1 MILQSG
7 SCQFTHSASEQFFS
21 QIQMASKGLHSYS
34 SFLHENRK
42 ELAILLLIGAVAGA
56 AYYFFHYS
64 QPQEII
70 PLEERGVLDLQQIT
84 INDFQHERK
93 SWKLIGNRAL
103 VSEKSNRM
111 RIEKVKIWV
120 YAIDNSSDNFS
131 SENSSSVNNSE
142 QVALYITAD
151 QGLIEKHDNRVTLS
165 GNVVLWREDGSEAH
179 TETAIYDAK
188 KEILTIP
195 KPVRML
201 GEGHTMLGSG
211 LTYDVSKGI
220 LNLKEPVLVRH
231 DNNTVKNN

>member
-1 MILQSG
+1 
-7 SCQFTHSASEQFFS
+7 
-21 QIQMASKGLHSYS
+21 MASQGLQSYS
-34 SFLHENRK
+34 SFLLENRK
-42 ELAILLLIGAVAGA
+42 ELAILLLLGAVAGA

-84 INDFQHERK
+84 INDYQHEQK
-93 SWKLIGNRAL
+93 SWKLIGNRAV

-120 YAIDNSSDNFS
+120 YTADNSSDNYS
-131 SENSSSVNNSE
+131 SETSVSVNNPSQ

-231 DNNTVKNN
+231 DNNTVNSN

>member
-1 MILQSG
+1 
-7 SCQFTHSASEQFFS
+7 
-21 QIQMASKGLHSYS
+21 MASQGLQSYS
-34 SFLHENRK
+34 SFLLENRK
-42 ELAILLLIGAVAGA
+42 ELAILLLLGAVAGA

-84 INDFQHERK
+84 INDYQHEQK
-93 SWKLIGNRAL
+93 SWKLIGNRAV

-120 YAIDNSSDNFS
+120 YAVDKSSDNSS
-131 SENSSSVNNSE
+131 SETSVSVNNPSQ

-201 GEGHTMLGSG
+201 GEGHTMLGNG

-231 DNNTVKNN
+231 DNNTVNSN

>member
-1 MILQSG
+1 
-7 SCQFTHSASEQFFS
+7 
-21 QIQMASKGLHSYS
+21 MASQGLQSYS
-34 SFLHENRK
+34 SFLLENRK
-42 ELAILLLIGAVAGA
+42 ELAILLLLGAVAGA

-84 INDFQHERK
+84 INDYQHERK
-93 SWKLIGNRAL
+93 SWKLIGNRAV

-120 YAIDNSSDNFS
+120 YAVDNSSDNYS
-131 SENSSSVNNSE
+131 SETSVSVNNPSQ

-201 GEGHTMLGSG
+201 AEGHTMLGSS

-231 DNNTVKNN
+231 DNNSVKSN

>member
-1 MILQSG
+1 
-7 SCQFTHSASEQFFS
+7 
-21 QIQMASKGLHSYS
+21 MASKGLHSYS

-42 ELAILLLIGAVAGA
+42 ELALLLLIGAVAGA

-84 INDFQHERK
+84 INDYQHERK
-93 SWKLIGNRAL
+93 SWKLIGNRAV

-120 YAIDNSSDNFS
+120 YAVDNSSDNYS
-131 SENSSSVNNSE
+131 SETSVSVNNPSQ

-231 DNNTVKNN
+231 DNNTVNSN

>member
-1 MILQSG
+1 MG
-7 SCQFTHSASEQFFS
+7 SQ
-21 QIQMASKGLHSYS
+21 GLHSYS
-34 SFLHENRK
+34 SFLNENRK

-64 QPQEII
+64 QPQEVI
-70 PLEERGVLDLQQIT
+70 PLEERGVLDLQHIT
-84 INDFQHERK
+84 INDFQQERK

-120 YAIDNSSDNFS
+120 YAVDNSSDNSS
-131 SENSSSVNNSE
+131 SENSVSVKNSFE

-151 QGLIEKHDNRVTLS
+151 QGLIEKHDSRVTLS

-201 GEGHTMLGSG
+201 GEGHTMLGIG

-220 LNLKEPVLVRH
+220 LNLKEPVLVRY
-231 DNNTVKNN
+231 DNNPVKSNKSNVLK

>member
-1 MILQSG
+1 
-7 SCQFTHSASEQFFS
+7 
-21 QIQMASKGLHSYS
+21 MASKGLHSYS

-120 YAIDNSSDNFS
+120 YAVDNSSDNFS
-131 SENSSSVNNSE
+131 SENSASVNNSSE
-142 QVALYITAD
+142 PVALYITAD

-231 DNNTVKNN
+231 DNNTVKSN

>member
-1 MILQSG
+1 
-7 SCQFTHSASEQFFS
+7 
-21 QIQMASKGLHSYS
+21 MASQGLQSYS
-34 SFLHENRK
+34 SFLLENRK
-42 ELAILLLIGAVAGA
+42 ELAILLLLGAVAGA

-120 YAIDNSSDNFS
+120 YTVDNSSDNYS
-131 SENSSSVNNSE
+131 SETSVSVNNPSQ

-201 GEGHTMLGSG
+201 AEGHTMLGSG

-231 DNNTVKNN
+231 DNNTVKSN

>member
-1 MILQSG
+1 
-7 SCQFTHSASEQFFS
+7 
-21 QIQMASKGLHSYS
+21 MASQGLQSYS
-34 SFLHENRK
+34 SFLLENRK
-42 ELAILLLIGAVAGA
+42 ELAILLFLGAVAGA

-84 INDFQHERK
+84 INDYQHERK
-93 SWKLIGNRAL
+93 SWKLIGNRAV

-120 YAIDNSSDNFS
+120 YAVDNSSDNYS
-131 SENSSSVNNSE
+131 SETSVSVNNPSQ

-201 GEGHTMLGSG
+201 AEGHTMLGSG

-231 DNNTVKNN
+231 DNNTVNSN

>member
-1 MILQSG
+1 
-7 SCQFTHSASEQFFS
+7 
-21 QIQMASKGLHSYS
+21 MASKGLHSYS

-84 INDFQHERK
+84 INDYQHERK
-93 SWKLIGNRAL
+93 SWKLIGNRAV

-120 YAIDNSSDNFS
+120 YAVDNSSDNLS
-131 SENSSSVNNSE
+131 SENSASVNNSSE

-231 DNNTVKNN
+231 DNNTVKSN

>member
-1 MILQSG
+1 MG
-7 SCQFTHSASEQFFS
+7 
-21 QIQMASKGLHSYS
+21 SKGLHSYS

-70 PLEERGVLDLQQIT
+70 PLEERGVLDLHQIT

-93 SWKLIGNRAL
+93 SWKLIGNRAV

-120 YAIDNSSDNFS
+120 YAVDNSSDNLS
-131 SENSSSVNNSE
+131 SENSASVNNSSE

-151 QGLIEKHDNRVTLS
+151 QGLIEKHDNRVTIS

-231 DNNTVKNN
+231 DNNTVKSN

>member
-1 MILQSG
+1 
-7 SCQFTHSASEQFFS
+7 
-21 QIQMASKGLHSYS
+21 MASKGLHSYS

-93 SWKLIGNRAL
+93 SWKLIGNRAV

-120 YAIDNSSDNFS
+120 YAVDNSSDNFS
-131 SENSSSVNNSE
+131 SENSASVNNSSE

-211 LTYDVSKGI
+211 LTYDCLLYTS
-220 LNLKEPVLVRH
+220 PSPR
-231 DNNTVKNN
+231 D

>member
-1 MILQSG
+1 
-7 SCQFTHSASEQFFS
+7 
-21 QIQMASKGLHSYS
+21 MASKGLHSYS

-42 ELAILLLIGAVAGA
+42 ELVLLLLIGAVAGA

-70 PLEERGVLDLQQIT
+70 PLEERGLLDLQQIT

-93 SWKLIGNRAL
+93 SWKLIGNRAF

-120 YAIDNSSDNFS
+120 YAVDNSSDNSS
-131 SENSSSVNNSE
+131 SENSASVNNSSE

-201 GEGHTMLGSG
+201 SEGHTMLGSG

-220 LNLKEPVLVRH
+220 LNLKEPILVRH
-231 DNNTVKNN
+231 DNNTIKSN

>member
-1 MILQSG
+1 
-7 SCQFTHSASEQFFS
+7 
-21 QIQMASKGLHSYS
+21 MASQGLQSYS
-34 SFLHENRK
+34 SFLLENRK
-42 ELAILLLIGAVAGA
+42 ELAILLLLGAVAGA

-84 INDFQHERK
+84 INDYQHERK
-93 SWKLIGNRAL
+93 SWKLIGNRAV

-120 YAIDNSSDNFS
+120 YAVDNSSDNYS
-131 SENSSSVNNSE
+131 SETSVSVNNPSQ

-231 DNNTVKNN
+231 NNNTVKSN

>member
-1 MILQSG
+1 
-7 SCQFTHSASEQFFS
+7 
-21 QIQMASKGLHSYS
+21 MASQGLQSYS
-34 SFLHENRK
+34 SFLLENSK
-42 ELAILLLIGAVAGA
+42 ELAILLLLGAVAGA

-84 INDFQHERK
+84 INDYQHERK
-93 SWKLIGNRAL
+93 SWKLIGNRAV

-120 YAIDNSSDNFS
+120 YAVDNSSDNYS
-131 SENSSSVNNSE
+131 SETSVSVNNPSQ

-201 GEGHTMLGSG
+201 GEGHTMLGCG

-231 DNNTVKNN
+231 DNNTVNSN

>member
-1 MILQSG
+1 
-7 SCQFTHSASEQFFS
+7 
-21 QIQMASKGLHSYS
+21 MASQGLQSYS
-34 SFLHENRK
+34 SFLLENRK
-42 ELAILLLIGAVAGA
+42 ELAILLLLGAVAGA

-84 INDFQHERK
+84 INDYQHERK
-93 SWKLIGNRAL
+93 SWKLIGNRAV

-120 YAIDNSSDNFS
+120 YAVDKSSDNSS
-131 SENSSSVNNSE
+131 SETSVSVNNPSQ

-201 GEGHTMLGSG
+201 AEGHTMLGSG

-231 DNNTVKNN
+231 DNNTVNSN

>member
-1 MILQSG
+1 MG
-7 SCQFTHSASEQFFS
+7 
-21 QIQMASKGLHSYS
+21 SKGLHSYS
-34 SFLHENRK
+34 SFLHENRN

-84 INDFQHERK
+84 INDFQHDRK

-120 YAIDNSSDNFS
+120 YAVDNSSDNSS
-131 SENSSSVNNSE
+131 SENSASVNNSSE

-231 DNNTVKNN
+231 DNNTVKSN

>member
-1 MILQSG
+1 
-7 SCQFTHSASEQFFS
+7 
-21 QIQMASKGLHSYS
+21 MASKGLHSYS

-42 ELAILLLIGAVAGA
+42 ELALLLLIGAVAGA

-84 INDFQHERK
+84 INDYQHEQK
-93 SWKLIGNRAL
+93 SWKLIGNRAV

-120 YAIDNSSDNFS
+120 YAVDNSSDNFS
-131 SENSSSVNNSE
+131 SENSASVNNSSE

-231 DNNTVKNN
+231 DNNTVKSN

>member
-1 MILQSG
+1 
-7 SCQFTHSASEQFFS
+7 
-21 QIQMASKGLHSYS
+21 MASKGLHSYS

-93 SWKLIGNRAL
+93 SWKLIGNRAV

-120 YAIDNSSDNFS
+120 YAVDNSSDNLS
-131 SENSSSVNNSE
+131 SENSASVNNSSE

-231 DNNTVKNN
+231 DNNTVKSN

>member
-1 MILQSG
+1 
-7 SCQFTHSASEQFFS
+7 
-21 QIQMASKGLHSYS
+21 MASQGLQSYS
-34 SFLHENRK
+34 SFLLENRK
-42 ELAILLLIGAVAGA
+42 ELAILLLLGAVAGA

-84 INDFQHERK
+84 INDYQHERK
-93 SWKLIGNRAL
+93 SWKLIGNRAV

-120 YAIDNSSDNFS
+120 YAVDKSSDNSS
-131 SENSSSVNNSE
+131 SETAVSVNNPSQ

-151 QGLIEKHDNRVTLS
+151 HGLIEKHDNRVTLS

-231 DNNTVKNN
+231 DNNTVKSN

>member
-1 MILQSG
+1 
-7 SCQFTHSASEQFFS
+7 
-21 QIQMASKGLHSYS
+21 MASQGLQSYS
-34 SFLHENRK
+34 SFLLENRK
-42 ELAILLLIGAVAGA
+42 ELAILLLLGAVAGA

-84 INDFQHERK
+84 INDYQHERK
-93 SWKLIGNRAL
+93 SWKLIGNRAV

-120 YAIDNSSDNFS
+120 YAVDNSSDNYS
-131 SENSSSVNNSE
+131 SETSVSVNNPSQ

-151 QGLIEKHDNRVTLS
+151 HGLIEKHDNRVTLS

-231 DNNTVKNN
+231 DNNTVKSN

>member
-1 MILQSG
+1 
-7 SCQFTHSASEQFFS
+7 
-21 QIQMASKGLHSYS
+21 MASKGLHSYS

-120 YAIDNSSDNFS
+120 YAVDNSSDNYS
-131 SENSSSVNNSE
+131 SETSVSVNNPSQ

-231 DNNTVKNN
+231 DNNTVKSN

>member
-1 MILQSG
+1 
-7 SCQFTHSASEQFFS
+7 
-21 QIQMASKGLHSYS
+21 MASKGLHSYS

-42 ELAILLLIGAVAGA
+42 ELALLLLIGAVAGA
-56 AYYFFHYS
+56 AYFFFHYS

-70 PLEERGVLDLQQIT
+70 PLEERGVLDLNKIT

-120 YAIDNSSDNFS
+120 FAADNSSNNSF
-131 SENSSSVNNSE
+131 SENSVSVNNSFE
-142 QVALYITAD
+142 QLAIYITAD

-231 DNNTVKNN
+231 DNNSVKN

>member
-1 MILQSG
+1 
-7 SCQFTHSASEQFFS
+7 
-21 QIQMASKGLHSYS
+21 MASKGLHSYS

-42 ELAILLLIGAVAGA
+42 ELALLLLIGAVAGA
-56 AYYFFHYS
+56 AYYFFHSS

-70 PLEERGVLDLQQIT
+70 PLEERGVLDLHKIT

-120 YAIDNSSDNFS
+120 YAIDNSSYNSF
-131 SENSSSVNNSE
+131 SENSASVNNSFE
-142 QVALYITAD
+142 QLALYIIAD

-201 GEGHTMLGSG
+201 REGQTMFGSG

-231 DNNTVKNN
+231 DNNTVKSN

>member
-1 MILQSG
+1 
-7 SCQFTHSASEQFFS
+7 
-21 QIQMASKGLHSYS
+21 MASKGLHSYS

-93 SWKLIGNRAL
+93 SWKLIGNRAV

-120 YAIDNSSDNFS
+120 YVVDNSSDNFS
-131 SENSSSVNNSE
+131 SENSASVNNSSE
-142 QVALYITAD
+142 QLALFITAD

-231 DNNTVKNN
+231 DNNTVKSN

>member
-1 MILQSG
+1 
-7 SCQFTHSASEQFFS
+7 
-21 QIQMASKGLHSYS
+21 MASKGLHSYS

-56 AYYFFHYS
+56 AYYFFHSS

-84 INDFQHERK
+84 INDFQHDRK
-93 SWKLIGNRAL
+93 SWKLIGNRAV
-103 VSEKSNRM
+103 VSEKSDRM

-120 YAIDNSSDNFS
+120 YAVDNSSDNS
-131 SENSSSVNNSE
+131 SSDSLFSVNNPSQ

-231 DNNTVKNN
+231 DNNSVKSN

>member
-1 MILQSG
+1 
-7 SCQFTHSASEQFFS
+7 
-21 QIQMASKGLHSYS
+21 MASKGLHSYS

-120 YAIDNSSDNFS
+120 YAVDNSSDNFS
-131 SENSSSVNNSE
+131 SENSDLVSNSSE
-142 QVALYITAD
+142 HLALYITAD

-231 DNNTVKNN
+231 DNNTVKSN

>member
-1 MILQSG
+1 M
-7 SCQFTHSASEQFFS
+7 E
-21 QIQMASKGLHSYS
+21 SKGLHSYS

-42 ELAILLLIGAVAGA
+42 ELALLLLIGAVAGA

-93 SWKLIGNRAL
+93 SWKLIGNRAV

-120 YAIDNSSDNFS
+120 YAVDNSSDNFS
-131 SENSSSVNNSE
+131 SENSSSINNSLE

-231 DNNTVKNN
+231 DNNSVKSN

>member
-1 MILQSG
+1 
-7 SCQFTHSASEQFFS
+7 
-21 QIQMASKGLHSYS
+21 MASQGLQSYS
-34 SFLHENRK
+34 SFLLENRK
-42 ELAILLLIGAVAGA
+42 ELAILLLLGAVAGA

-84 INDFQHERK
+84 INDYQHERK
-93 SWKLIGNRAL
+93 SWKLIGNRAV

-120 YAIDNSSDNFS
+120 YAVDKSSDKSSDNSS
-131 SENSSSVNNSE
+131 SETSVSVNNPSQ

-201 GEGHTMLGSG
+201 AEGHTMLGSG

-231 DNNTVKNN
+231 DNNTVNSN

>member
-1 MILQSG
+1 
-7 SCQFTHSASEQFFS
+7 
-21 QIQMASKGLHSYS
+21 MASKGLHSYS

-42 ELAILLLIGAVAGA
+42 ELALLLLIGAVAGA

-70 PLEERGVLDLQQIT
+70 PLEERGVLDLHKIT

-120 YAIDNSSDNFS
+120 YAIDNSSYNSF
-131 SENSSSVNNSE
+131 SENSASFNNSFE
-142 QVALYITAD
+142 QLALYITAD
-151 QGLIEKHDNRVTLS
+151 QGLIENHDDRVTLS

-201 GEGHTMLGSG
+201 REGHTMLGSG

-231 DNNTVKNN
+231 DNNTVKSN

>member
-1 MILQSG
+1 
-7 SCQFTHSASEQFFS
+7 
-21 QIQMASKGLHSYS
+21 MASKGLHSYS

-93 SWKLIGNRAL
+93 SWKLIGNRAV

-120 YAIDNSSDNFS
+120 YAVDNSSDNLS
-131 SENSSSVNNSE
+131 SENSASVNNSSE

-231 DNNTVKNN
+231 DNNTVKSK

>member
-1 MILQSG
+1 
-7 SCQFTHSASEQFFS
+7 
-21 QIQMASKGLHSYS
+21 MASQGLQSYS
-34 SFLHENRK
+34 SFLLENRK
-42 ELAILLLIGAVAGA
+42 ELAILLLLGAVAGA

-84 INDFQHERK
+84 INDYQHERK
-93 SWKLIGNRAL
+93 SWKLIGNRAV

-120 YAIDNSSDNFS
+120 YAVDKSSDNSSSDTS
-131 SENSSSVNNSE
+131 VSVNNPSQ

-179 TETAIYDAK
+179 TQTAIYDAK

-231 DNNTVKNN
+231 DNNTVKSN

>member
-1 MILQSG
+1 
-7 SCQFTHSASEQFFS
+7 
-21 QIQMASKGLHSYS
+21 MASKGLHSYS

-70 PLEERGVLDLQQIT
+70 PLEEKGVLDLQQIT

-93 SWKLIGNRAL
+93 SWKLIGNRAH
-103 VSEKSNRM
+103 VSGKSNRM

-120 YAIDNSSDNFS
+120 YAVDNSSDNSS
-131 SENSSSVNNSE
+131 SENSVSVNNSSE
-142 QVALYITAD
+142 QLALYITAD

-231 DNNTVKNN
+231 DNNTMKSN

>member
-1 MILQSG
+1 
-7 SCQFTHSASEQFFS
+7 
-21 QIQMASKGLHSYS
+21 MASKGLHSYS

-131 SENSSSVNNSE
+131 SENSASVNNSSE

-201 GEGHTMLGSG
+201 GEGHTMLGNG

-231 DNNTVKNN
+231 DNNTVKSN

>member
-1 MILQSG
+1 
-7 SCQFTHSASEQFFS
+7 
-21 QIQMASKGLHSYS
+21 MASKSLHSYS

-42 ELAILLLIGAVAGA
+42 ELASLFLIGAVAGA

-70 PLEERGVLDLQQIT
+70 PLEERGVLDLQLII

-120 YAIDNSSDNFS
+120 YAVDNFS
-131 SENSSSVNNSE
+131 NNSSSGTLVSE
-142 QVALYITAD
+142 ENPSQQVALYITAD

-231 DNNTVKNN
+231 ENNSVKSN

>member
-1 MILQSG
+1 
-7 SCQFTHSASEQFFS
+7 
-21 QIQMASKGLHSYS
+21 MASKGLHSYS

-42 ELAILLLIGAVAGA
+42 ELALLLLIGAVAGA

-120 YAIDNSSDNFS
+120 YAVDNSSDN
-131 SENSSSVNNSE
+131 SSSGNSALVNNSSE

-231 DNNTVKNN
+231 DNNTVKSN

>member
-1 MILQSG
+1 MESQGLQ
-7 SCQFTHSASEQFFS
+7 
-21 QIQMASKGLHSYS
+21 SYS
-34 SFLHENRK
+34 SFLLENRK
-42 ELAILLLIGAVAGA
+42 ELAILLLLGAVAGA

-84 INDFQHERK
+84 INDYQHEQK
-93 SWKLIGNRAL
+93 SWKLIGNRAV

-120 YAIDNSSDNFS
+120 YAVDKSSDNSS
-131 SENSSSVNNSE
+131 SETSVSVNNPSQ

-201 GEGHTMLGSG
+201 AEGHTMLGSG

-231 DNNTVKNN
+231 DNNTVNSN